1 MSRDHS
7 KLKVFEMADEL
18 VVAVSRT
25 TATFPKE
32 ERFGLVSQLR
42 RAAISAPTNI
52 VEGCARRTTRDY
64 VHFLEMALG
73 SASELRYL
81 LGVSHRLVSV
91 EG

>member
-18 VVAVSRT
+18 VVAVYRT
-25 TATFPKE
+25 TTTFPKE

-52 VEGCARRTTRDY
+52 VEGCARRTTRD
-64 VHFLEMALG
+64 
-73 SASELRYL
+73 
-81 LGVSHRLVSV
+81 
-91 EG
+91 

>member
-18 VVAVSRT
+18 VVAVYRT
-25 TATFPKE
+25 TTTFPKE

-52 VEGCARRTTRDY
+52 VEGCAKRTTRDY
-64 VHFLEMALG
+64 VNFLEMALG